1 MSSTA
6 KDAKIKQAI
15 TDGSFFQSC
24 ISCQRITGECN
35 ETGLRTTGLRA
46 RVCSL
51 ACRLRVVA
59 IESRRSHQYGFL
71 GTCLCKGRFSP
82 CQTILEPADPIHG
95 GQSFGSLPSNIAQLT
110 LSYAI
115 FGDIHGYLWAR
126 ADVPR
131 MRGSKRLGG
140 CEACASYPHFEIC
153 INNDST

>member
-1 MSSTA
+1 MQRNWAQDNWSSRP
-6 KDAKIKQAI
+6 
-15 TDGSFFQSC
+15 SVL
-24 ISCQRITGECN
+24 IS
-35 ETGLRTTGLRA
+35 LSA
-46 RVCSL
+46 
-51 ACRLRVVA
+51 ACRGDRVEEISSVRLSWNVPLQG
-59 IESRRSHQYGFL
+59 E
-71 GTCLCKGRFSP
+71 
-82 CQTILEPADPIHG
+82 ILALPDNREPADPIHG